1 MPSYSYKAF
10 DSKGSTQSGFINAEN
25 ERLARKE
32 IKSLN
37 LIPHKLKKIK
47 SQTTKKYKIKRKDL
61 VLATRQIGTLLEAA
75 AQIDEA
81 LKMTAEQVKN
91 KDLKNILFN
100 LRDEIIQG
108 KRLGNAVE
116 AYPQVFDN
124 TYISLVKAGD
134 TSGRLVEMFK
144 SLSDYLEESLSINQ
158 KVRTALTYP
167 FILFSFSI
175 VVVISLLTFVMPQVV
190 NQFVKSGVDLPLLT
204 SILMNI
210 SSNMI
215 YIIPSIM
222 LILGV
227 SFFYYKR
234 LLSTDKAVNIH
245 RILLKIPIF
254 GGFLLKSET
263 ERFSS
268 TMYLLMSSG
277 IVLDDAL
284 KETSD
289 VLNNAYLKDRLN
301 KIIKSVKEGSDFSR
315 ALTREQI
322 FPDIF
327 NQLISSGYRSGNLTP
342 MFKKASNFMKSE
354 IETTRSTVLSLIE
367 PLIIIVMGG
376 FILLIV
382 MAILIPIMQMNTLI
396 LN

>member
-10 DSKGSTQSGFINAEN
+10 DSEGSIQSGFINADS
-25 ERLARKE
+25 ERSARKE

-47 SQTTKKYKIKRKDL
+47 SQTTKRFKIKNKDL

-81 LKMTAEQVKN
+81 LKMTAE
-91 KDLKNILFN
+91 NILFN

-108 KRLGNAVE
+108 KRLGDAME

-124 TYISLVKAGD
+124 TYTSLIKAGD
-134 TSGRLVEMFK
+134 TSGRLIEMFK

-175 VVVISLLTFVMPQVV
+175 IVVISLLTFVMPQVV

-204 SILMNI
+204 SVLMNI

-215 YIIPSIM
+215 YIIPSII

-227 SFFYYKR
+227 SFFYYKK
-234 LLSTDKAVNIH
+234 LLTTEKAINIH
-245 RILLKIPIF
+245 RMFLKIPIF

-289 VLNNAYLKDRLN
+289 VLNNAYLKYRLN

>member
-1 MPSYSYKAF
+1 MPSFSYKAF
-10 DSKGSTQSGFINAEN
+10 DSEGSIQSGFINADN

-32 IKSLN
+32 IKNLN
-37 LIPHKLKKIK
+37 LIPHQLEKIK
-47 SQTTKKYKIKRKDL
+47 SKTAKKYRIKNKDL
-61 VLATRQIGTLLEAA
+61 VLATRQIGMLLEAST
-75 AQIDEA
+75 QIDEA

-100 LRDEIIQG
+100 LREEIIQG
-108 KRLGNAVE
+108 KRLGDAME
-116 AYPQVFDN
+116 EYSQVFDN
-124 TYISLVKAGD
+124 TYISLIKAGD
-134 TSGRLVEMFK
+134 TSGRLIEMFK
-144 SLSDYLEESLSINQ
+144 SLSEYLEESLSINH

-167 FILFSFSI
+167 LILFSFSI
-175 VVVISLLTFVMPQVV
+175 IVVISLLTFVMPQVV
-190 NQFVKSGVDLPLLT
+190 NQFIKSEVDLPLLT

-215 YIIPSIM
+215 FIIPSII
-222 LILGV
+222 LIIGS
-227 SFFYYKR
+227 SFFYYKK
-234 LLSTDKAVNIH
+234 LLSTDRVINIH
-245 RILLKIPIF
+245 QIFLRIPIF

-284 KETSD
+284 KETAQ
-289 VLNNAYLKDRLN
+289 VLNNAYLKDRLG
-301 KIIKSVKEGSDFSR
+301 KIIKSVKEGSDFSH
-315 ALTREQI
+315 ALSREEL

-342 MFKKASNFMKSE
+342 MFKKASDFMKSE
-354 IETTRSTVLSLIE
+354 IETTRSTFLSLIE
-367 PLIIIVMGG
+367 PLIIILMGG

-382 MAILIPIMQMNTLI
+382 MAILMPIMQMNTLI

>member
-1 MPSYSYKAF
+1 MVWKHIYENF
-10 DSKGSTQSGFINAEN
+10 FI
-25 ERLARKE
+25 KF
-32 IKSLN
+32 SLN
-37 LIPHKLKKIK
+37 
-47 SQTTKKYKIKRKDL
+47 T
-61 VLATRQIGTLLEAA
+61 
-75 AQIDEA
+75 
-81 LKMTAEQVKN
+81 
-91 KDLKNILFN
+91 
-100 LRDEIIQG
+100 II
-108 KRLGNAVE
+108 
-116 AYPQVFDN
+116 
-124 TYISLVKAGD
+124 
-134 TSGRLVEMFK
+134 
-144 SLSDYLEESLSINQ
+144 
-158 KVRTALTYP
+158 
-167 FILFSFSI
+167 
-175 VVVISLLTFVMPQVV
+175 
-190 NQFVKSGVDLPLLT
+190 
-204 SILMNI
+204 
-210 SSNMI
+210 
-215 YIIPSIM
+215 

-234 LLSTDKAVNIH
+234 LLSTDKAINIH
-245 RILLKIPIF
+245 RIFLKIPIF

-315 ALTREQI
+315 VLTREQI

>member
-1 MPSYSYKAF
+1 MPSFSYKAF
-10 DSKGSTQSGFINAEN
+10 DSEGSIQSGFINADN

-32 IKSLN
+32 IKNLN
-37 LIPHKLKKIK
+37 LIPHQLEKIK
-47 SQTTKKYKIKRKDL
+47 SKTAKKYRIKNKDL
-61 VLATRQIGTLLEAA
+61 VLATRQIGMLLEAST
-75 AQIDEA
+75 QIDEA

-100 LRDEIIQG
+100 LREEIIQG
-108 KRLGNAVE
+108 KRLGDAME
-116 AYPQVFDN
+116 EYSQVFDN
-124 TYISLVKAGD
+124 TYISLIKAGD
-134 TSGRLVEMFK
+134 TSGRLIEMFK
-144 SLSDYLEESLSINQ
+144 SLSEYLEESLSINH

-167 FILFSFSI
+167 LILFSFSI
-175 VVVISLLTFVMPQVV
+175 IVVISLLTFVMPQVV
-190 NQFVKSGVDLPLLT
+190 NQFIKSEVDLPLLT

-215 YIIPSIM
+215 FIIPSII
-222 LILGV
+222 LIIGS
-227 SFFYYKR
+227 SFFYYKK
-234 LLSTDKAVNIH
+234 LLSTDRVINIH
-245 RILLKIPIF
+245 QIFLRIPIF

-284 KETSD
+284 KETAQ
-289 VLNNAYLKDRLN
+289 VLNNAYLKDRLG
-301 KIIKSVKEGSDFSR
+301 KIIKSVKEGSDFSH
-315 ALTREQI
+315 ALSREEL

-342 MFKKASNFMKSE
+342 MFKKASDFMKSE
-354 IETTRSTVLSLIE
+354 IETTRSTFLSLIE
-367 PLIIIVMGG
+367 PFIIILMGG

-382 MAILIPIMQMNTLI
+382 MAILMPIMQMNTLI

>member
-10 DSKGSTQSGFINAEN
+10 DSEGSVQSGFINAES

-37 LIPHKLKKIK
+37 LIPHKLKEIK
-47 SQTTKKYKIKRKDL
+47 SQTTKRYKIKNKDL

-108 KRLGNAVE
+108 KRLGNAME

-124 TYISLVKAGD
+124 TYVSLIKAGD

-215 YIIPSIM
+215 YIIPSIL
-222 LILGV
+222 LILAV
-227 SFFYYKR
+227 SFF
-234 LLSTDKAVNIH
+234 LL
-245 RILLKIPIF
+245 
-254 GGFLLKSET
+254 
-263 ERFSS
+263 
-268 TMYLLMSSG
+268 
-277 IVLDDAL
+277 
-284 KETSD
+284 
-289 VLNNAYLKDRLN
+289 
-301 KIIKSVKEGSDFSR
+301 
-315 ALTREQI
+315 
-322 FPDIF
+322 
-327 NQLISSGYRSGNLTP
+327 
-342 MFKKASNFMKSE
+342 
-354 IETTRSTVLSLIE
+354 
-367 PLIIIVMGG
+367 
-376 FILLIV
+376 
-382 MAILIPIMQMNTLI
+382 
-396 LN
+396 